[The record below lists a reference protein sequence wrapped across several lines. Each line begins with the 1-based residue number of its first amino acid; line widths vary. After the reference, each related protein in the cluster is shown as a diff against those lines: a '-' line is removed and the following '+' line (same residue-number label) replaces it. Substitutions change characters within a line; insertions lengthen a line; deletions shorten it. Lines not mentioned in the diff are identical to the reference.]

1 MKKFFL
7 ISLFLLGILIS
18 PFKALSSNCPEE
30 LYEHLQKRLASG
42 WNTWDTRSVLTHV
55 FLPYGFAVDLNV
67 MDTDGSRARRFRI
80 GDRSKGAPLL
90 HPGAHSF
97 DGTYTKIT
105 VIWRGYKFQ
114 VESAAMGPK
123 NVILITPLA
132 DTKKGGRVVVI
143 PEILWKRGNT
153 LVVDTHSF
161 TLASRDKTVEIE
173 TYIKGELL
181 KKNGKEFVVS
191 LDAPVAV
198 CSGEYMSLDS
208 AIAFVESRAQEF
220 ISTNRKKFGENYDC
234 YNAMQSVLA
243 WDNIYDPGIRRVITP
258 VSRIWSSEWFASED
272 FGGFTLF
279 CWDTYFAAMML
290 AVGNK
295 DLAYANVVEITKAIT
310 ERGFVPNCFYSNDF
324 KSRDRSQPPVGS
336 LVVWMLYKQYKEEWL
351 LELLYKE
358 LLTWNRWW
366 DKNRKDKGLLC
377 LGSNPYEKV
386 TYFRSEFDVDCH
398 YGAVLE
404 SGLDNSP
411 MYDGVSFNKQKHLLE
426 QQDVG
431 MSSLYVMDCDYLAL
445 IAEELGHKEDVLELR
460 KRADYYRT
468 NLAELW
474 DEKTGFYYNR
484 STKTMKFNYRT
495 SPTCFYP
502 LLAKV
507 PTQDQ
512 AERMIKEHLLNT
524 DEFWGKYVIPS
535 VPKND
540 PAFKDN
546 EYWRGRIWAP
556 LNFLVYLGLNNYDFP
571 KVRYAFAEKSKNL
584 LLKSW
589 LSNGYVFENYN
600 ALTGEGDDVVR
611 SDKFYHWGALLG
623 YISLMENGVI
633 DKYSK

>member
-1 MKKFFL
+1 MKKHLFVG
-7 ISLFLLGILIS
+7 LFLLGLFIYPIRGIS
-18 PFKALSSNCPEE
+18 GNTPEE
-30 LYEHLQKRLASG
+30 LYENLQKRLASG

-55 FLPYGFAVDLNV
+55 FLPYGFAVDLNM
-67 MDTDGSRARRFRI
+67 MDTDGSRVRKFRI
-80 GDRSKGAPLL
+80 GDRAKEAPLL
-90 HPGAHSF
+90 QPGPHSF
-97 DGTYTKIT
+97 DGAYTKMTID
-105 VIWRGYKFQ
+105 WRGYKLQ
-114 VESAAMGPK
+114 VESAAMGLK
-123 NVILITPLA
+123 NVILIRPLTE
-132 DTKKGGRVVVI
+132 TKKGGRLVVT
-143 PEILWKRGNT
+143 PENLWKRGNT
-153 LVVDTHSF
+153 LIVDSLGF
-161 TLASRDKTVEIE
+161 TQASRDKVVEIKTNIE
-173 TYIKGELL
+173 GELL
-181 KKNGKEFVVS
+181 KKKGREFILS
-191 LDAPVAV
+191 LDAPVAI
-198 CSGEYMSLDS
+198 CCGENMGLDD
-208 AIAFVESRAQEF
+208 AITFINNRARDF
-220 ISTNRKKFGENYDC
+220 INSNQKQFGENYDC

-279 CWDTYFAAMML
+279 CWDTYFASMML

-295 DLAYANVVEITKAIT
+295 ELAYANAVEMTKAIT
-310 ERGFVPNCFYSNDF
+310 ESGFVPNCFYSNNF

-336 LVVWMLYKQYKEEWL
+336 LAVWTIYKQYQEKWF

-366 DKNRKDKGLLC
+366 SQNREDGGLLC

-386 TYFRSEFDVDCH
+386 TYFRSEFDTDCH

-411 MYDGVSFNKQKHLLE
+411 MYDGVPFNKQKHLLE
-426 QQDVG
+426 QHDVG
-431 MSSLYVMDCDYLAL
+431 MSSLYIMDCDYLAL
-445 IAEELGHKEDVLELR
+445 IAEELGHKEDVTELR
-460 KRADYYRT
+460 KRAEYYRN
-468 NLAELW
+468 NLAGLW
-474 DEKTGFYYNR
+474 DDKTGFYYNR
-484 STKTMKFNYRT
+484 STRDLKFNYRT

-507 PTQDQ
+507 PAKNQ

-524 DEFWGKYVIPS
+524 DEFWGEYVIPS

-556 LNFLVYLGLNNYDFP
+556 LNFLVYLGLNNYEFP
-571 KVRYAFAEKSKNL
+571 EVRHAFAEKSQKL

-589 LSNGYVFENYN
+589 LSHGYVFENYN

-623 YISLMENGVI
+623 YISLMENGVV
-633 DKYSK
+633 SKCCK